1 VKNLSLSIFQ
11 IREVV
16 LDSKIRWQL
25 ENKQTKMDSSLVFG
39 KKKKLLS
46 YQDNLCWK
54 PFPLL
59 KMFIRNTVEMAEN
72 AMAILSKS

>member
-1 VKNLSLSIFQ
+1 M
-11 IREVV
+11 
-16 LDSKIRWQL
+16 
-25 ENKQTKMDSSLVFG
+25 KQTKMDSSLVFG
-39 KKKKLLS
+39 RKLLS

-72 AMAILSKS
+72 AMAILSKSEIYNWVIRTLFI